1 MKNTKREAY
10 VHSCI
15 ALRATA
21 QTMRETR
28 QRIERS
34 IDKRQLQYDTQL
46 QNSLPGEEPKALKV
60 LIAMMQATL
69 DDLEVRII
77 LTSDNV
83 KALQL
88 KLKKARSKRK

>member
-1 MKNTKREAY
+1 MKKTKRETY

-21 QTMRETR
+21 KTLRETR

-46 QNSLPGEEPKALKV
+46 QNNLSDEALKV
-60 LIAMMQATL
+60 LIAMMEVIL

>member
-1 MKNTKREAY
+1 MKKTKRETY

-21 QTMRETR
+21 KTLRETR

-46 QNSLPGEEPKALKV
+46 QNNLSDEALKV
-60 LIAMMQATL
+60 LIAMMQAIL

-88 KLKKARSKRK
+88 KLEKARSKRK

>member
-1 MKNTKREAY
+1 MKKTKRETY

-15 ALRATA
+15 ALRVTA

-46 QNSLPGEEPKALKV
+46 QNSLSGEEPKALKV

>member
-1 MKNTKREAY
+1 MKKTKRETY

-21 QTMRETR
+21 KTLRETR

-46 QNSLPGEEPKALKV
+46 QNNLSDEEPKALKV

-77 LTSDNV
+77 LTRENV

-88 KLKKARSKRK
+88 KLKKARSKQK

>member
-1 MKNTKREAY
+1 MKKTKRETY

-21 QTMRETR
+21 KTLRETR

-46 QNSLPGEEPKALKV
+46 QNSLSGEEPKALKV

>member
-1 MKNTKREAY
+1 MKKTKRETY

-21 QTMRETR
+21 KTLRETR

-46 QNSLPGEEPKALKV
+46 QNSLSGEEPKALKV

-77 LTSDNV
+77 LTRENV

>member
-1 MKNTKREAY
+1 MKKTKRETY

-21 QTMRETR
+21 KTLRETR

-34 IDKRQLQYDTQL
+34 IDKRQLEYDTQL
-46 QNSLPGEEPKALKV
+46 QNNLSDEEPKALKV

-77 LTSDNV
+77 LTRENV